1 MALPGEDA
9 ACFSGFQAQY
19 IKFCNGDTSVYI
31 FTYAEED
38 FIRGS
43 AQCLDDDA
51 LSRFDKILR
60 SKWQEKMERG
70 FFKYHLGE
78 LQTRILPGSR
88 HFVAQLNI
96 QRGALRR
103 KPQEIQSIKQVFDPS
118 QFNFNKIKSG
128 EILFEIQREG
138 HCRRCDFDYNGVICD
153 KILFVINVSPLEFC
167 HSLIVPYPELCLP
180 QILTMDAIRIGIES
194 VLLSSDP
201 GFRVGFNSLGAFA
214 SVNHLHLHCYY
225 LNHRLLL
232 EGTPAVPLSPHHN
245 FYFLP
250 DFPPGFLFYTDGDDL
265 ERLVDRIWKITQVFV
280 EKDIAHNMFIT
291 RGCQPDHHRCDTFLV
306 RSGIRIV
313 LWPRMSCFGAKEESA
328 FNVAL
333 CELAGHLP
341 FKNRKDF
348 ESTTEE
354 TVIQIIKKYLLPEN
368 QFFQLQ
374 SELLKVFDTQEAPSS
389 V

>member
-1 MALPGEDA
+1 FMW
-9 ACFSGFQAQY
+9 Y
-19 IKFCNGDTSVYI
+19 NHSVVLTMMR
-31 FTYAEED
+31 F
-38 FIRGS
+38 
-43 AQCLDDDA
+43 
-51 LSRFDKILR
+51 SRFDKILR

-245 FYFLP
+245 FYF
-250 DFPPGFLFYTDGDDL
+250 FPTFPQVFCFYTDGDDL
-265 ERLVDRIWKITQVFV
+265 ERLVTGFGKSHRFSLKKILLT
-280 EKDIAHNMFIT
+280 T
-291 RGCQPDHHRCDTFLV
+291 C
-306 RSGIRIV
+306 IRIV

-333 CELAGHLP
+333 CEL
-341 FKNRKDF
+341 
-348 ESTTEE
+348 STTEE